1 MYVLRAM
8 LGLIAI
14 VASGCLI
21 GFDDNRLIGG
31 RDAGSGGA
39 AGASS
44 GAGDTPTVDMSTA
57 AAACNE
63 LSTYMPGQSLT
74 NWVEGRG
81 SWLVATTAQGKALI
95 QTDSSSGRHDR
106 FFAWRDAY
114 DVADTT
120 VSAVV
125 MLDGNP
131 TDLNCVMARVVDAYN
146 YYTLCVEE
154 VGGRNGPATL
164 QWSVYSVL
172 QGSENELA
180 SAPIPTAP
188 AHSLQ
193 LRTQGAMLL
202 PTVDGVPQPAVSDD
216 SLSDGSVGVATDN
229 GGGFLS
235 LCTGGP

>member
-1 MYVLRAM
+1 MHVLRAV

-14 VASGCLI
+14 LASGCLI
-21 GFDDNRLIGG
+21 GFDANRLTGG
-31 RDAGSGGA
+31 RDAGSGAGA
-39 AGASS
+39 AS
-44 GAGDTPTVDMSTA
+44 GAADTPTVDMG
-57 AAACNE
+57 AAACNV
-63 LSTYMPGQSLT
+63 LSTYTPGQSLT

-146 YYTLCVEE
+146 YYALCVEE

-180 SAPIPTAP
+180 SAPIATALV
-188 AHSLQ
+188 HSLQ
-193 LRTQGAMLL
+193 LRTQGNMLL
-202 PTVDGVPQPAVSDD
+202 PTVDGVAQPAVTDD